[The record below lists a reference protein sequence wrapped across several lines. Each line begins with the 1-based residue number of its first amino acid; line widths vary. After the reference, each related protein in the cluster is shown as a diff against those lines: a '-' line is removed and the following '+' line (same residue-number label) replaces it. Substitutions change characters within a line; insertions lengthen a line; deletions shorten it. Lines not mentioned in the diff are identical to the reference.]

1 MGFPKNFLWG
11 AASAAYQIEGAYKE
25 DGKGDGIWDAMT
37 QKPGRVAHGENG
49 NVACD
54 HYHHYKEDIA
64 LMKQLGFKSYRFSIS
79 WPRVLPDG
87 VGTVNQKG
95 IDFYKNLVDELLKA
109 EITPILTL
117 YHWNL
122 PMKLQEKGGWKNE
135 ESSDWFAAYVKVV
148 AEALGDKVPYWITF
162 NEPQVFVGAGLA
174 GGVHAPFEKNS
185 TDDLMKITRN
195 ILLAHGKAVTVLRET
210 CKKEVKIS
218 IAPATGTVIPTDC
231 SKEAVETARD
241 MTFSSTPE
249 FVGSFSWWADPIFF
263 GHFPADA
270 VEMYGDQIPQF
281 NREEWKLISQPLDF
295 LGFNAYQ
302 GGGDPFFGGNPYAYG
317 RYEYQGSPKTSTGWG
332 VTSEVLY
339 WCCRFFYER
348 YQKPLMITENGMAG
362 MDWIALDGGVHDPYR
377 IDFIHRY
384 LKGVKQACE
393 ENIPVIGY
401 QYWSV
406 MDNFEWASGYDK
418 RFGLIY
424 IDYQSERRIL
434 KDSANWYAQVIAQ
447 NGEMI

>member
-25 DGKGDGIWDAMT
+25 DGKGEGIWDAMT

-95 IDFYKNLVDELLKA
+95 LDFYKNLVDELLRE

-195 ILLAHGKAVTVLRET
+195 ILLAHGKAVAVLREI
-210 CKKEVKIS
+210 CKEEVKIS

-263 GHFPADA
+263 GTFPTDA
-270 VEMYGDQIPQF
+270 IALYGDKIPQF
-281 NREEWKLISQPLDF
+281 NKKEWNLISQPLDF

-302 GGGDPFFGGNPYAYG
+302 GGGDPFLGGNPYAYG

-332 VTSEVLY
+332 VTPEVLY

-348 YQKPLMITENGMAG
+348 YQKPLMITENGMVG

-447 NGEMI
+447 NGEWI